1 MSGNNTSNTN
11 VTFNALKSHFD
22 PNKKKKPRSK
32 KKEKT
37 VLEQAKELAKYIF

>member
-11 VTFNALKSHFD
+11 DTFNALKSHFD
-22 PNKKKKPRSK
+22 PNKKKTRSK

-37 VLEQAKELAKYIF
+37 ILEQAKELAKYIF